1 MNHPFFCYSFRQE
14 HFLIENQ
21 QSATDDRYG
30 PCLYVDTETDGAFIK
45 VTGCNE
51 TDERQ
56 SWYYTPKGQVKV
68 VTMVGN
74 IRTFFYR
81 YEPLLRFSYR
91 RTFIHTWD
99 LATEIAYCSVRYEKG
114 AFGSR
119 SHSSVRMPAKLSST
133 PQVYHL
139 SKNNLRCPL
148 LPTKNAKWA
157 TAIRFLRDV
166 FASIR

>member
-1 MNHPFFCYSFRQE
+1 MNHPFFCFSFRQE

-30 PCLYVDTETDGAFIK
+30 PCLYVDSDTAGALIK

-74 IRTFFYR
+74 IRTFFLIDKSLYCDSAID
-81 YEPLLRFSYR
+81 EPL
-91 RTFIHTWD
+91 FIPGT
-99 LATEIAYCSVRYEKG
+99 
-114 AFGSR
+114 
-119 SHSSVRMPAKLSST
+119 
-133 PQVYHL
+133 
-139 SKNNLRCPL
+139 
-148 LPTKNAKWA
+148 
-157 TAIRFLRDV
+157 
-166 FASIR
+166 